1 MPPVVLLDI
10 YKPFHNDKTVRLLIY
25 YSSFSLHFTYFT
37 GVQIIRD
44 RGLVQ
49 SPVIIIIGVHF
60 LILIEVLACHT
71 VHSGTQGG
79 HMYHSSQC
87 TVEH

>member
-37 GVQIIRD
+37 GVQIIREL
-44 RGLVQ
+44 GLGQ

-60 LILIEVLACHT
+60 LILIEVLAY
-71 VHSGTQGG
+71 GWA
-79 HMYHSSQC
+79 
-87 TVEH
+87 

>member
-10 YKPFHNDKTVRLLIY
+10 YKPSHNDKTVRLLIY

-60 LILIEVLACHT
+60 LILIEVLAWQ
-71 VHSGTQGG
+71 GTLYTQAKPSKLIIS
-79 HMYHSSQC
+79 HL
-87 TVEH
+87 